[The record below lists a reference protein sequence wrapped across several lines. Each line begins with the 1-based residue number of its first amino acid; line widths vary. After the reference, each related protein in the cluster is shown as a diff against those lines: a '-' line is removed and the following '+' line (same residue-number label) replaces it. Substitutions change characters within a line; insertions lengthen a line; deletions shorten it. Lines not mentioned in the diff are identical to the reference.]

1 MLEELPLYCMP
12 GFLSRS
18 VWLGHISHSYVQR
31 PTAAWHSVVS
41 IVDLSKALDASC
53 CFRVRGMGRSY
64 YCTRGLLVSA
74 SGGGWTGRDEM

>member
-53 CFRVRGMGRSY
+53 CFRVEVEAWG
-64 YCTRGLLVSA
+64 GLTTA
-74 SGGGWTGRDEM
+74 PGGFW